1 MAAKGKTEQLHLA
14 GRPCACF
21 VPQGEVR
28 RAAVLC
34 GWHMEELLPAL
45 AEEAPHTVLFFAQAD
60 GGRDFTP
67 WPAEAVWEGEP
78 FHGKATAYLEF
89 LQQSVLPFLA
99 ARFGICKKEER
110 MIAGYSLG
118 GLFSLWAAC
127 ETNLF
132 SQAASLSGS
141 LWYPDFMKYIE
152 KHLPKA
158 EHIYLSLGD
167 REPFGG
173 PPPLRAVG
181 KCTEAVYAL
190 LQQANYD
197 VTFEW
202 NRGGHAKGIENR
214 WRKALRC
221 LAQYGREQK

>member
-1 MAAKGKTEQLHLA
+1 MAARGKTEEFILA
-14 GRPCACF
+14 GRKCVCF
-21 VPQGEVR
+21 IPETVVR
-28 RAAVLC
+28 HAAVLC
-34 GWHMEELLPAL
+34 GWRMAEWLPVLSEEIP
-45 AEEAPHTVLFFAQAD
+45 ETVLFCAEAD

-67 WPAEAVWEGEP
+67 WPAEAVWDGDPFYGEAEKYLRFLEQSVMP
-78 FHGKATAYLEF
+78 YLEEHF
-89 LQQSVLPFLA
+89 E
-99 ARFGICKKEER
+99 ITEKKDR

-118 GLFSLWAAC
+118 GLFSIWAAC

-141 LWYPDFMKYIE
+141 LWYPDFLTYINA
-152 KHLPKA
+152 HLPKA

-173 PPPLRAVG
+173 PPALRAVG
-181 KCTEAVYAL
+181 KCTEEVYAV
-190 LQQANYD
+190 LQRENYD

-214 WRKALRC
+214 WRKALRH
-221 LAQYGREQK
+221 AAEHREGRQ